1 MRVGFALPH
10 YDFSYPDGKPVTWD
24 RLVEAA
30 LRAES
35 LGFDSLWISDHL
47 FLDIERYGG
56 PPGVLGSIEPFTA
69 LGALAVLTE
78 RARLGTLVACAAFR
92 HPAHLAKM
100 ATTIDL
106 ASGGRFDLGL
116 GAGWYEREFEAF
128 GFRFGSA
135 GERFALLEE
144 TVRAVGALFGPE
156 PARFDGATFRLEG
169 AYNHPRPV
177 QEGGP
182 PVWIGGKGGERLLRL
197 VARHAAGWNTAWRWS
212 PGDHRERVDALRG
225 ICEQVGRDPATV
237 RLSVGL
243 TTLVGEDARDL
254 QARYQA
260 LQEWAPGRALD
271 GTSLEDFAEDTLTG
285 PPDVCLARLAEFA
298 AHGVEEVIV
307 SAASLPFAV
316 YDWSELDLIAGALI
330 PEAHRL

>member
-35 LGFDSLWISDHL
+35 LGFDSLWISDHF

-56 PPGVLGSIEPFTA
+56 PPGFQGSIEPFTA

-100 ATTIDL
+100 ATAIDL

-144 TVRAVGALFGPE
+144 TVRAVGALFGQE
-156 PARFDGATFRLEG
+156 PATFEGPTFRLDE
-169 AYNHPRPV
+169 AYNRPRPV

-197 VARHAAGWNTAWRWS
+197 VAKHAAGWNTAWRWS

-243 TTLVGEDARDL
+243 TTLVGEDGRDL

-285 PPDVCLARLAEFA
+285 PPDVCLARL
-298 AHGVEEVIV
+298 
-307 SAASLPFAV
+307 
-316 YDWSELDLIAGALI
+316 
-330 PEAHRL
+330 